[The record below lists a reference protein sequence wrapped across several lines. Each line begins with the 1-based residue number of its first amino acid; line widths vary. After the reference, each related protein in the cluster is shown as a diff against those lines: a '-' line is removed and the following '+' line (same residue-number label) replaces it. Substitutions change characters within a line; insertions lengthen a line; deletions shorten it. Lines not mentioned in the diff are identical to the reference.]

1 MRRRAV
7 RTALAWGDTSRWHDF
22 ATRVLTISDG
32 ASALCL
38 PTLDGSWDG
47 LNAPWVFRAHAAR
60 FHVPLE
66 LIHTKV
72 ESVDAIPSVEQVGRS
87 SWRFRCDIVDPET
100 GRMLASTRG
109 AFVHVD
115 EATYSTPVAIPERV
129 AEAMRGTIADGAGAG
144 NGNDGWAALDAKVA
158 SRQKGSEAGQKS
170 SELLIRATD
179 ADALGHVNNAKWALL
194 IAEALAAPSTADIG
208 AATGVAQ
215 PAAISI
221 DYFSQAEPGDRLAC
235 HQWADVDGCTH
246 LAFHAKTPGTESSGD
261 LVTLA
266 TVLPWPAGASSRL

>member
-7 RTALAWGDTSRWHDF
+7 RTALAWGDTSRWYDY

-38 PTLDGSWDG
+38 PTLDGTWDG
-47 LNAPWVFRAHAAR
+47 VNAPWVFRAHAAR

-66 LIHTKV
+66 TIHTKV
-72 ESVDAIPSVEQVGRS
+72 EAVDAVPSVEAVGRS
-87 SWRFRCDIVDPET
+87 SLRFRCDIIDPET
-100 GRMLASTRG
+100 GRRLASTRG

-115 EATYSTPVAIPERV
+115 EETHSRAVAIPERV
-129 AEAMRGTIADGAGAG
+129 AETMRGSIEQRRDGDGS
-144 NGNDGWAALDAKVA
+144 NGWAALDAQVA
-158 SRQKGSEAGQKS
+158 SREQGSEGGHRD
-170 SELLIRATD
+170 ELLVRATD

-194 IAEALAAPSTADIG
+194 IAEALASPSAPQSGVTTG
-208 AATGVAQ
+208 AAE

-221 DYFSQAEPGDRLAC
+221 DYVSQAAPGDRLAY
-235 HQWADVDGCTH
+235 HQWPGVDGCTH
-246 LAFHAKTPGTESSGD
+246 LAFHARGADGGEAD

-266 TVLPWPAGASSRL
+266 TVLWPAAASSKL